1 MLKTFGMFAFLF
13 VFLALGAFAV
23 DEQKDLAK
31 ELQAVKAIDWN
42 ELAKLLPEKVEGMEV
57 GKLDGG
63 TMNMADPTNP
73 ENKFSYS
80 SASRA
85 YTTKDKKEIRLHI
98 LDTGFNQLLMTPF
111 MMQMEYDSPEGT
123 VKSIDVQGVPTKLI
137 YEKEE
142 NKITGVQIIS
152 LVSKRILVTGEGDE
166 NVTADDITNMI
177 KLIDYKKLAAMAE

>member
-1 MLKTFGMFAFLF
+1 MFKTFGLFAVLF
-13 VFLALGAFAV
+13 VFLAMGAYAE

-63 TMNMADPTNP
+63 TMSMTDPTNE

-85 YTTKDKKEIRLHI
+85 YTSKDKKEIRLHI

-111 MMQMEYDSPEGT
+111 LMQMEYDSPEGT
-123 VKSIDVQGVPTKLI
+123 VKSIDMQGAPTKLI
-137 YEKEE
+137 YNKDEG
-142 NKITGVQIIS
+142 KITGVQIIS
-152 LVSKRILVTGEGDE
+152 LVAKRILVTGEGDDS
-166 NVTADDITNMI
+166 VTQDDIAKLI
-177 KLIDYKKLAAMAE
+177 KMIDYKKLAAMAE